1 MTINETGMTTIPTK
15 RLWGFRLSSWTIG
28 LLLLGA
34 AGIVAAL
41 MVARVTSGTEPAVK
55 TATASLSVD
64 GVEQSRTLNVP
75 ATSPKA
81 AITALRLDGILAAR
95 ALNGSGVV
103 TLKTRWLQGLATGL
117 ILPGDVTT
125 RLQQHPGFAKTVMAE
140 WRASQSPGH
149 GVLDARTLN
158 KSEPPTNSFTK
169 KGVVEARLT
178 GIADARALN

>member
-15 RLWGFRLSSWTIG
+15 RLWGFWLSSWTIG
-28 LLLLGA
+28 LLLLSA

-64 GVEQSRTLNVP
+64 GVEQSRTLNAP

-81 AITALRLDGILAAR
+81 AITPLRLDGILAAR
-95 ALNGSGVV
+95 ALNGPGVV

-125 RLQQHPGFAKTVMAE
+125 RLQQQNPELAKTVMAE

-149 GVLDARTLN
+149 GVLDARALN
-158 KSEPPTNSFTK
+158 KSEPP
-169 KGVVEARLT
+169 G
-178 GIADARALN
+178 